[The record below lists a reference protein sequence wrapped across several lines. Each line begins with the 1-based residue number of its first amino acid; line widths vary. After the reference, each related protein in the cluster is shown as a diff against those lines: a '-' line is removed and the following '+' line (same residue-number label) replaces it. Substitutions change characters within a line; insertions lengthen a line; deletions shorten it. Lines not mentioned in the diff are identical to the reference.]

1 MIYCEIQSRGGARI
15 GKGVIIF
22 DPRNTLIDGTRPWLI
37 EIGNYTKITRGCIIL
52 THDYSLSVLR
62 RYYGEWIGEG
72 EKTIMGENVF
82 LGVNTVVL
90 MGAHIGN
97 NVIVGAGSV
106 VHGHI
111 PDNVVIAG
119 NPAKIICNLD
129 EHYQKR
135 KEKSVIEC
143 KECMKAYYQ
152 SKKKMPSPRDLTG
165 FKYLFTPRE
174 KKVVEEYG
182 LSFNCNGDEP
192 QEVENAFYSSEPHWK
207 DFNELID
214 EVKKELE

>member
-1 MIYCEIQSRGGARI
+1 MNLVRYIEKIKKKVFGATSDDILRDLEQGGARI

-90 MGAHIGN
+90 MG
-97 NVIVGAGSV
+97 
-106 VHGHI
+106 
-111 PDNVVIAG
+111 P
-119 NPAKIICNLD
+119 
-129 EHYQKR
+129 
-135 KEKSVIEC
+135 
-143 KECMKAYYQ
+143 
-152 SKKKMPSPRDLTG
+152 T
-165 FKYLFTPRE
+165 
-174 KKVVEEYG
+174 
-182 LSFNCNGDEP
+182 
-192 QEVENAFYSSEPHWK
+192 
-207 DFNELID
+207 
-214 EVKKELE
+214 LEIM